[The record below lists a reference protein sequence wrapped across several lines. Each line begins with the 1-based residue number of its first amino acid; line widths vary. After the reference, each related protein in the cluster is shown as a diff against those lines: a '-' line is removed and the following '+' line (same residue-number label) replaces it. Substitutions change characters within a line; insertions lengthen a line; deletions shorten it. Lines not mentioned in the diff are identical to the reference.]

1 MLKLFNKGDVIVI
14 FQDNVMKEYLKNVYF
29 VTGTPCG
36 GKTTISR
43 ELAKRHNLLVYDVDE
58 QFVNHQK
65 ISNVA
70 FQPAMNKAFKDADEF
85 FGRSVEE
92 YRNWLINNTR
102 EQLDFVLLDLIRL
115 SQNQIV
121 LCDCHLTMEEV
132 KKFTEPSRIV
142 FLIKEPSNIVDDY
155 CNRSDHQGFS
165 DFINSTSDI
174 EKAKAVCNE
183 TLKSLNEKYYN
194 AIKDSDYYWIERT
207 LKSTIDETV
216 EKVERHFGFKK
227 NNFDIEALRI
237 KKVDKDTKLVNKL
250 IHFVEN
256 FSWEDVK
263 EHMLAILRAW
273 VFTDWETPFVAIV
286 DGQIVGMVSIMKTD
300 YYPLPEIY
308 PWISSMF
315 VTEDYRGN
323 RISERLI
330 DFANEYAKECGFV
343 RTYIPTEYIGLY
355 EKFGYHYL
363 QDIINYGNGTD
374 RLYVKELK

>member
-1 MLKLFNKGDVIVI
+1 MI
-14 FQDNVMKEYLKNVYF
+14 FQDNVIKEYLKNVYF
-29 VTGTPCG
+29 VTGIPCG

-58 QFVNHQK
+58 QFANHQK
-65 ISNVA
+65 ISNIA
-70 FQPAMNKAFKDADEF
+70 FQPAMNKTFKDADAF
-85 FGRSVEE
+85 FGRTVEE
-92 YRNWLINNTR
+92 YRNWLIDNTR
-102 EQLDFVLLDLIRL
+102 EQFDFVLLDLIRL

-121 LCDCHLTMEEV
+121 LCDCHLTIEEV

-142 FLIKEPSNIVDDY
+142 FLLKEPSNIIDDY
-155 CNRSDHQGFS
+155 CNRPDHQGFS
-165 DFINSTSDI
+165 DFINSTSDT

-207 LKSTIDETV
+207 SKSTIDETV
-216 EKVERHFGFKK
+216 EKVERHFGLK
-227 NNFDIEALRI
+227 NNNFSIEVLEI
-237 KKVDKDTKLVNKL
+237 KKVEKDTKLANKL

-263 EHMLAILRAW
+263 EHMLEILRAW
-273 VFTDWETPFVAIV
+273 VFTDWETPFVAIIN
-286 DGQIVGMVSIMKTD
+286 GQIVGMASIMKTD

-308 PWISSMF
+308 PWVSSLF
-315 VTEDYRGN
+315 VVEDYRGN

-343 RTYIPTEYIGLY
+343 RTYIPTEHIGLY

-363 QDIINYGNGTD
+363 HDITNYGNGTD